1 MVLVVVSGLVV
12 VGGTMANCGF
22 VGGTFLWLFLL
33 VGVLVVLVVAVAAC
47 LTGFF
52 FSLFGVLLNF
62 FFAFSS
68 LLQLFR
74 FFTFSFSNLFFNLVN
89 FEMKISF

>member
-1 MVLVVVSGLVV
+1 M
-12 VGGTMANCGF
+12 
-22 VGGTFLWLFLL
+22 
-33 VGVLVVLVVAVAAC
+33 VAVVAC
-47 LTGFF
+47 LTGFL

-68 LLQLFR
+68 LLQLFT

-89 FEMKISF
+89 FDMKISFSFFFSGDKGVGGGGAFGVSGGWGFLAF